1 MLFCYFEAWLYFSNF
16 LFVCFLYRYPLHCH
30 DWDCLLL
37 ITVIVSARPQ
47 IWCVLGQIVSP
58 DWITEEGEL
67 TGGGQS
73 LPVIQ

>member
-1 MLFCYFEAWLYFSNF
+1 MLFCYFEAWLYFSIC
-16 LFVCFLYRYPLHCH
+16 LFVCFLYNYQLHCH

-67 TGGGQS
+67 TVGGQS

>member
-1 MLFCYFEAWLYFSNF
+1 MLFCYFEAWLYFSIL

-67 TGGGQS
+67 TVGGQS